1 MASLTWKALL
11 WSKGVDILMMSKS
24 DHYTKGWPEMADMLN
39 LNLNLACPYSG
50 ADLGFFVR

>member
-39 LNLNLACPYSG
+39 LNLNLACPY
-50 ADLGFFVR
+50 